1 MKTGSRSGRWMPEE
15 DEILRE
21 LALANGSPFDIAMQ
35 LKRSLPS
42 VRARAHRLG
51 IPLGF
56 LLRPADDQ
64 WLGVKAKP

>member
-1 MKTGSRSGRWMPEE
+1 MKISSRGGRWTPEE
-15 DEILRE
+15 DKVLRE

-35 LKRSLPS
+35 LKRSLAS

-56 LLRPADDQ
+56 FLRPAAD
-64 WLGVKAKP
+64 L